1 ISSPSNNILTQT
13 EVSKYYQKLQNNKK
27 PIGKF
32 YSEEKAKQLATE
44 KNWVVKEDAGRGW
57 RRVVASPKPQSILCS
72 ETVKKLSEDGTIV
85 IASGGGGIP
94 VIKDEHGMYQG
105 IEAVIEKDNSAC
117 KLALETQ
124 ADTLMILTD
133 VAHVF
138 INYGTPE
145 QEGLTSVS
153 P

>member
-1 ISSPSNNILTQT
+1 
-13 EVSKYYQKLQNNKK
+13 
-27 PIGKF
+27 
-32 YSEEKAKQLATE
+32 
-44 KNWVVKEDAGRGW
+44 
-57 RRVVASPKPQSILCS
+57 
-72 ETVKKLSEDGTIV
+72 
-85 IASGGGGIP
+85 
-94 VIKDEHGMYQG
+94 EHGMYQG

-153 P
+153 PQPLRQHIEEGQYSPGSMLPKVKEEIRFAEARGKDNICYLDKL